1 MRWRKQWKNTV
12 MRTWLI
18 SYCLILLIPILFNLV
33 IYQKTIS
40 LIREEI
46 NVANGALL
54 SEIRRGMDNIL
65 HSTEELSVDIMM
77 NSRVKELAKQSAPF
91 SDNSYYQAFQ
101 LGKEFGLQG
110 ISKDSVVNYYVY
122 LKKSDYIISA
132 GIMADS
138 RRFYNV
144 QHESSSMGYSEWM
157 SVLSQGFSGQYIP
170 MPLKIRKGE
179 IQETVAY
186 VNTISQKTE
195 EEATIVILLD
205 MSALEQQLQAI
216 AGLSQGDF
224 YIIDYL
230 NRTVYSSSDKKLN
243 FMFSYLDFTEQ
254 QGILRTEIEKQAV
267 VLEYDSSEYANWK
280 YIYVM
285 PEKNFL
291 EKVRYIKQF
300 IVIDLIICLA
310 LGSIIIAVLAR
321 KNYMPLELLL
331 KKFKTEYGYEKE
343 RGENEF
349 HFIEKTT
356 ALNWEEH
363 QQIADRLKAQNNI
376 IRQSVLSQ
384 LLLGKIDT
392 EAFPLEELLQEHQ
405 ISFVSESFA
414 VLLFYIVDVQELFA
428 EEKELTPAQRYQ
440 MMQFIITNIAEEVMT
455 EEGSGVVCEAE
466 HMMAGIISLRT
477 PQQEALRRVA
487 EKIQSSILE
496 YFQMEM
502 TVAISNIHV
511 GADQIP
517 VCFEEAV
524 QALQYRMLLGN
535 QTLIFYENAQMP
547 RGNQYDYPL
556 EAEQALVTQMKAGN
570 FKQIEK
576 TLDSVYEKNF
586 SDNHL
591 SVDMAKCLLFDLVS
605 TVIKTIPQMGEM
617 RYINHVAE
625 VAARIGS
632 ESVQEVFGQLKALL
646 QELCSEM
653 EGKQIPREENL
664 KEKVMEYVRQN
675 YTDDDLG
682 VASIAQMLGL
692 TPSYV
697 SKLFREAAGIT
708 LPDYILNMRMEKA
721 KQLIESDAF
730 RQWTFQ
736 KVAEQVGFANART
749 FSRQFKKY
757 TGVTPGRYRE
767 IIMQQKS

>member
-65 HSTEELSVDIMM
+65 RSVEELSTDIAM

-91 SDNSYYQAFQ
+91 SDSSYYQAFQ
-101 LGKEFGLQG
+101 LSKEFGLQG
-110 ISKDSVVNYYVY
+110 ISKNSVVNYYVY
-122 LKKSDYIISA
+122 FKKSDYIISA
-132 GIMADS
+132 GMATDS

-144 QHESSSMGYSEWM
+144 QHESSSLDYNEWM
-157 SVLSQGFSGQYIP
+157 SILSRGFSGQYIP

-179 IQETVAY
+179 VQETVAY

-205 MSALEQQLQAI
+205 ISALEQQLQAI
-216 AGLSQGDF
+216 EGLSQGEF

-230 NRTVYSSSDKKLN
+230 DRTVYSSSDEKLK
-243 FMFSYLDFTEQ
+243 FMFSYLDFAEQ
-254 QGILRTEIEKQAV
+254 QGTLRTKIEKQAV

-280 YIYVM
+280 YIYVI

-310 LGSIIIAVLAR
+310 LGGVIIVVLAR

-331 KKFKTEYGYEKE
+331 QKFKIEYGYEKE

-363 QQIADRLKAQNNI
+363 QQIANRLKAQNNI

-384 LLLGKIDT
+384 LLLGKLDT
-392 EAFPLEELLQEHQ
+392 TALPLDELLKEYQ
-405 ISFVSESFA
+405 ISFASESFA
-414 VLLFYIVDVQELFA
+414 VLLFYIVDVQELFS
-428 EEKELTPAQRYQ
+428 EDKDLTPAQRYQ
-440 MMQFIITNIAEEVMT
+440 MMQLIITNIAEEVMT
-455 EEGSGVVCEAE
+455 EEGGGVVCEAE

-535 QTLIFYENAQMP
+535 QTLIFYENEQIP
-547 RGNQYDYPL
+547 RGNQYYYSL

-570 FKQIEK
+570 FEQIEK
-576 TLDSVYEKNF
+576 TLDSIYEKNF
-586 SDNHL
+586 SGNHL
-591 SVDMAKCLLFDLVS
+591 SVDMAKCLMFDLVS
-605 TVIKTIPQMGEM
+605 TVMKTIPQIGEG
-617 RYINHVAE
+617 RYINRVAE
-625 VAARIGS
+625 IAAKIGS
-632 ESVQEVFGQLKALL
+632 ESVQEVFRHLKALL
-646 QELCSEM
+646 REVCRECD
-653 EGKQIPREENL
+653 EKQLPREENL
-664 KEKVMEYVRQN
+664 KEKVMQYVQQN
-675 YTDDDLG
+675 YTDESLG

-697 SKLFREAAGIT
+697 SKLFREAAGIA

-721 KQLIESDAF
+721 KQMIESDAF

-736 KVAEQVGFANART
+736 KIAQQVGFANVRT

-767 IIMQQKS
+767 IMIQQKT